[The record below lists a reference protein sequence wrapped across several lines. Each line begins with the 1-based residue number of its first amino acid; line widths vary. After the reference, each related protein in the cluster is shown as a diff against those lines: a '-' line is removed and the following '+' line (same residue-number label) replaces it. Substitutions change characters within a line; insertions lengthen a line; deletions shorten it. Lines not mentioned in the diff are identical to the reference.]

1 MEKELVRNGV
11 GRYLGIGWLLCPL
24 FPVKTPWTSLLR
36 FRFRTTFAS
45 SRESTWTRAVGE
57 SAAGVTVFVI
67 RCRRARDVIDE
78 LLGDNNTVII
88 GSDRYCAY
96 GHLPL
101 WMGQP
106 IR

>member
-1 MEKELVRNGV
+1 
-11 GRYLGIGWLLCPL
+11 
-24 FPVKTPWTSLLR
+24 
-36 FRFRTTFAS
+36 
-45 SRESTWTRAVGE
+45 
-57 SAAGVTVFVI
+57 VFVI